1 MVFIVI
7 IKVITF
13 IYNNMM
19 FPVWK
24 TKLYGAFPTY
34 TIQRHSQAFVQSCS
48 KPL

>member
-13 IYNNMM
+13 IYNNM